1 MTKQETCIIVS
12 NNKKLVRK
20 RGDDKLT
27 IKKSNSVVADNLR
40 DYIDENG
47 LKQTAIASRA
57 GYTVQQFNDMLN
69 GRRIM
74 KANDIER
81 IIEATGVD
89 ANMLFR
95 SRESLA

>member
-1 MTKQETCIIVS
+1 MT
-12 NNKKLVRK
+12 NNKKLVK
-20 RGDDKLT
+20 KGGDDKLT
-27 IKKSNSVVADNLR
+27 IKKSNSVVADNLKE
-40 DYIDENG
+40 YIDENG
-47 LKQTAIASRA
+47 LKQTAVASRA
-57 GYTVQQFNDMLN
+57 GYTAQQFNDMLN

-95 SRESLA
+95 SRESLV

>member
-1 MTKQETCIIVS
+1 M
-12 NNKKLVRK
+12 
-20 RGDDKLT
+20 T
-27 IKKSNSVVADNLR
+27 IKRSNSIVADNLR
-40 DYIDENG
+40 EYIDENG

-95 SRESLA
+95 RREPLA

>member
-1 MTKQETCIIVS
+1 M
-12 NNKKLVRK
+12 
-20 RGDDKLT
+20 T
-27 IKKSNSVVADNLR
+27 IKKSNSVVADNLKE
-40 DYIDENG
+40 YIDENG
-47 LKQTAIASRA
+47 LKQTAVASRA
-57 GYTVQQFNDMLN
+57 GYTAQQFNDMLN

-95 SRESLA
+95 SRESLV